1 MVDSVVYLHLQRVAE
16 LLHLL
21 VVDLVADAE
30 LLELLHPSKEKA
42 SQ

>member
-1 MVDSVVYLHLQRVAE
+1 MVDSVVYPHLQRVAE

-21 VVDLVADAE
+21 VADLVEDVE